1 MPNKNFQ
8 KHSDKTVKYELT
20 NQMTTITQK
29 ERTVT

>member
-1 MPNKNFQ
+1 MPNKNFRNT
-8 KHSDKTVKYELT
+8 DKTVKYELT